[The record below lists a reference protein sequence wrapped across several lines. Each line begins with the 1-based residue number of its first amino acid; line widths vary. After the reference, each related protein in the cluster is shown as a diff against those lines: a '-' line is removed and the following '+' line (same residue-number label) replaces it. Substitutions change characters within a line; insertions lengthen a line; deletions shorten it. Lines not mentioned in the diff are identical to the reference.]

1 MKTKIV
7 ARVALMVPWPKEH
20 SNHYRCYPTERL
32 GINGPPKTVGDMI
45 VGIGKPREPDL
56 LWNCG
61 TDLVWPVYELNG
73 KPLEPLDGNR
83 YPHVCRHQIVAGD

>member
-1 MKTKIV
+1 MKLC
-7 ARVALMVPWPKEH
+7 ANDPEH
-20 SNHYRCYPTERL
+20 LHTRAIDNVEDVR
-32 GINGPPKTVGDMI
+32 IFVGVDA
-45 VGIGKPREPDL
+45 DS
-56 LWNCG
+56 G